1 MHLGFNSSNR
11 TLRSTIQIMPIILS
25 LKTLT
30 SNKIVQNLNGNNTEN
45 YSTAS
50 SGAFCTR
57 ENAPNLVDANGLR
70 SASKGV
76 GF

>member
-1 MHLGFNSSNR
+1 MHLGFNSSDR

-30 SNKIVQNLNGNNTEN
+30 FIKIVANVNNTEN

-50 SGAFCTR
+50 SAAFCT
-57 ENAPNLVDANGLR
+57 PNMVEANGLR

>member
-1 MHLGFNSSNR
+1 MHLGFNSSDR

-30 SNKIVQNLNGNNTEN
+30 SIKIVANVNNTEK

-50 SGAFCTR
+50 SGAFCKR
-57 ENAPNLVDANGLR
+57 ENTPNLVKANGLR

>member
-11 TLRSTIQIMPIILS
+11 TLRSTIQIMP

-30 SNKIVQNLNGNNTEN
+30 SIKIVANVNNTEN

-57 ENAPNLVDANGLR
+57 ENTTNLVDAKGLR

>member
-11 TLRSTIQIMPIILS
+11 TLRSTMQIMPIILS

-30 SNKIVQNLNGNNTEN
+30 SIKIVANVNNTEN
-45 YSTAS
+45 YSTAP
-50 SGAFCTR
+50 SGAFCNRDNT
-57 ENAPNLVDANGLR
+57 PNLVEAYGLR

>member
-30 SNKIVQNLNGNNTEN
+30 SIKIVTNVNNTEN

-57 ENAPNLVDANGLR
+57 ANTPNVVDAKGLR